1 MKNTYKMIFPNFYS
15 QVCFLPFNIESMESG
30 QKAFSGGGI
39 EKRLMPTNL
48 MEDNV
53 ATWQIG
59 DLQYWPE
66 NKEEASCFKSLTS

>member
-53 ATWQIG
+53 AT
-59 DLQYWPE
+59 
-66 NKEEASCFKSLTS
+66 